1 MLKKFFKRGSAEIV
15 SVVLLVVVI
24 GGLALG
30 VSATLSKQTQENA
43 KEGVAANTQELVN
56 TYNDIKSQI
65 TH

>member
-1 MLKKFFKRGSAEIV
+1 MLRRFFRKGSAEIV
-15 SVVLLVVVI
+15 SVVLMVVVL